1 MMQTEVFHPSWRPL
15 YKDMNPS
22 PDDDDDDQVSIY
34 SDFNVDAYMGS
45 CDFSAPFTM
54 SNDFSKIPS
63 ISNFASFFSNEF
75 LQFPPCED
83 QLQGILPAVEDFGME
98 LEGLDSV
105 LSDKVFEHRDSTDD
119 VCSPSQSMKS
129 SELGSMDTSLTLPGE
144 SMEIDNQLGVFHLL
158 KAYGEAMEDQ
168 ESEQS
173 ELAEVIM
180 TCLSEKV
187 SPASETTLE
196 RIAFKLSPD
205 VEKQGDYLLQES
217 IKNYEAAFRTFYQM
231 FPYGRFAHFAANS
244 AIIEAMPDDVEI
256 VHIVDFDLGEGI
268 QWPSLIE
275 AIARKNK
282 MLRLTA
288 MKREEE
294 DEDFACASVLSS
306 FEETRRRLT
315 DYARSF
321 GLKLKMEEMGIEDLV
336 KEIKKTKKRGG
347 RGGGGGGEWLVFNCM
362 VGLPHMAG
370 RVRSRK
376 LVKEF
381 LQVSKELLSS
391 TGSNV
396 TKNRG
401 IVTLGDGDAC
411 EKLTDCSRFGSFFDG
426 YLEHYQAL
434 LESMKYNF
442 PVHLAEA
449 RMAMET
455 LFVTPCVSSQVW
467 FKKWEEMRQGYHLQ
481 AGVGLKESKFSRD
494 ILMEAREIV
503 NSESLFGVTIG
514 GQSENEMVLEWG
526 KTPLVKVS
534 SWRN

>member
-1 MMQTEVFHPSWRPL
+1 MMQTEVFHPSWTPL

-22 PDDDDDDQVSIY
+22 PNDDDDDND
-34 SDFNVDAYMGS
+34 DFNVDAYMGS
-45 CDFSAPFTM
+45 CDFSVPFTM

-75 LQFPPCED
+75 FQFPPCED
-83 QLQGILPAVEDFGME
+83 QLQGILPAVEDFGGME

-105 LSDKVFEHRDSTDD
+105 LSDKVFENRDSTDD
-119 VCSPSQSMKS
+119 VSSPSQ
-129 SELGSMDTSLTLPGE
+129 SMDTSLTLPGE

-158 KAYGEAMEDQ
+158 KAYGEAMVG

-180 TCLSEKV
+180 TCLTEKV
-187 SPASETTLE
+187 SPASETALE

-217 IKNYEAAFRTFYQM
+217 IKNYEAAFRIFYQR
-231 FPYGRFAHFAANS
+231 FPYGRFAHFTANS

-294 DEDFACASVLSS
+294 DEEDFACATVSSS
-306 FEETRRRLT
+306 FEETRRRLS

-321 GLKLKMEEMGIEDLV
+321 GLQLEVEEMGIEDLV
-336 KEIKKTKKRGG
+336 KETKKTKKRGS
-347 RGGGGGGEWLVFNCM
+347 RGGGEWLVFNCM

-381 LQVSKELLSS
+381 LQVAKELLSS
-391 TGSNV
+391 TGINV

-426 YLEHYQAL
+426 HLEHYQAL

-449 RMAMET
+449 RTAMET
-455 LFVTPCVSSQVW
+455 LFVMPFVSSQVW
-467 FKKWEEMRQGYHLQ
+467 FEKWEEIRQGYHLQ
-481 AGVGLKESKFSRD
+481 AGVGLKESKFGRD
-494 ILMEAREIV
+494 ILMEARELV
-503 NSESLFGVTIG
+503 NGESLFGVTIA

-526 KTPLVKVS
+526 KTPLVRVS